1 MPPEN
6 YPRKSW
12 LRFFGRT
19 EFGLLL
25 ANIAVY
31 SAVLFLDPQR
41 NFKNPLSLQLLT
53 TEAALLGIFAI
64 GSAVVIIAGG
74 IDLSVGSVIAFS
86 GVVCASLMRLL
97 AQDAIQNYQPVG
109 LPSTV
114 TSLLRQ
120 ACSTLSR
127 CPTRTNGAVR
137 CTALRRAVGNFARRR
152 SIWRPTFV
160 RSK

>member
-1 MPPEN
+1 MQGFPASRLVPRPPCLLHPSSFVPLSFTAPVSMPPEN

-74 IDLSVGSVIAFS
+74 IDLSGGSGIGLTGGGGAFAR
-86 GVVCASLMRLL
+86 GLL
-97 AQDAIQNYQPVG
+97 A
-109 LPSTV
+109 
-114 TSLLRQ
+114 
-120 ACSTLSR
+120 
-127 CPTRTNGAVR
+127 
-137 CTALRRAVGNFARRR
+137 
-152 SIWRPTFV
+152 
-160 RSK
+160 